1 MYRITF
7 YQQGPMLTPSNGPH
21 GIEIGPTFVVNL
33 HCGIQLVQN
42 KSNTQ
47 LTLRKECLLYG
58 RMVILFA
65 HKIQLAASPNVLQL
79 GLMFCLIF
87 SFLCSVLQISV
98 CPFVS
103 FCFGHCIVFPFQ
115 NYASDYPFGI
125 FKLFFLNCPIPIPNT
140 NYLTSK
146 YHCL

>member
-1 MYRITF
+1 
-7 YQQGPMLTPSNGPH
+7 MLTPSNGPH

-65 HKIQLAASPNVLQL
+65 HKIQLAAARIDHKFDRCGCWRPVAMLNFLPLFIIPPFPCGNQKNQRPI
-79 GLMFCLIF
+79 LIVMNIVEILLL
-87 SFLCSVLQISV
+87 LCYTTIKHKKKST
-98 CPFVS
+98 
-103 FCFGHCIVFPFQ
+103 
-115 NYASDYPFGI
+115 
-125 FKLFFLNCPIPIPNT
+125 K
-140 NYLTSK
+140 
-146 YHCL
+146 